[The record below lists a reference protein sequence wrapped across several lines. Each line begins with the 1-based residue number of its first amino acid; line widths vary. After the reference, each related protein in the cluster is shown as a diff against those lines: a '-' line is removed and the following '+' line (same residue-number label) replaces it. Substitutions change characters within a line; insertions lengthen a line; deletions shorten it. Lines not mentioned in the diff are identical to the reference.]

1 MTSVELVVPPR
12 RAIGL
17 GRAGREFL
25 HLIVERWPESA
36 GFDRG
41 RRRRA
46 RNRGLGGA
54 PRRRLAVRDAHVRE
68 FDQTRQFRERI
79 FGLRLL
85 SARGAQSP
93 LEFVEV
99 DLVHC
104 T

>member
-1 MTSVELVVPPR
+1 MTGVELIVPPR
-12 RAIGL
+12 RAIVL
-17 GRAGREFL
+17 GRAGSEFL
-25 HLIVERWPESA
+25 HLIVERWPEGA

-54 PRRRLAVRDAHVRE
+54 ARRRLAVRNPHVRE
-68 FDQTRQFRERI
+68 FDQTRKLRERI

-99 DLVHC
+99 DLVRC

>member
-1 MTSVELVVPPR
+1 MTSVKLVVPPR

-17 GRAGREFL
+17 GRAGSEFL
-25 HLIVERWPESA
+25 HLVVECWPERP
-36 GFDRG
+36 GFNRG

-46 RNRGLGGA
+46 RNRSLRGA
-54 PRRRLAVRDAHVRE
+54 ARWRLAVGDPHVRE
-68 FDQTRQFRERI
+68 FDQTRQLRERI

>member
-1 MTSVELVVPPR
+1 MGVELVVPPR

-17 GRAGREFL
+17 GRAGRHFL
-25 HLIVERWPESA
+25 HLIVERWPESP
-36 GFDRG
+36 GFA
-41 RRRRA
+41 RA
-46 RNRGLGGA
+46 RSRGARSRLRGA
-54 PRRRLAVRDAHVRE
+54 SRRSRLAVRDAHVRK

-99 DLVHC
+99 DFVHC
-104 T
+104 P